1 MSGIDNSI
9 ICALSN
15 RLSSAPWCHV
25 FAYLLVKPCWTPPS
39 LTLGLV
45 IRYHKVNLIPSNS
58 LTFPGLF
65 KYYFIQGGLPLTHL
79 VASTSVMEISRIIFL
94 KRWVALITYLYE
106 WIAFKYNTKDSEFK
120 YEPHLTIS
128 PQLLGVPA
136 SLRTFW
142 STPSELLSAAS
153 L

>member
-1 MSGIDNSI
+1 MSEPYLTVYPQLLGVMS
-9 ICALSN
+9 LRTFWSN
-15 RLSSAPWCHV
+15 PAES
-25 FAYLLVKPCWTPPS
+25 PS

-106 WIAFKYNTKDSEFK
+106 
-120 YEPHLTIS
+120 
-128 PQLLGVPA
+128 
-136 SLRTFW
+136 
-142 STPSELLSAAS
+142 
-153 L
+153 